1 MNLKKNQIGIERVL
15 NAPISLVWRMWTEPE
30 HIQHW
35 WGPNSFKNTITK
47 MEVKNDGEWKF
58 VMHGPDGTDYE
69 NFNIFKE
76 VVFHEKIV
84 VVHQGPPYFE
94 MEMTFE
100 ILGDKTK
107 LTLISNFESEKAL
120 KEILKDGIV
129 NEGLKQNIDKL
140 EAYLPIS
147 GDFIIE
153 RVFNTEISKVWEA
166 ITNKDIMK
174 KWYFDLEEFKP
185 EVGFKFSF
193 LGGEPPKVY
202 VHLCEIIEIDIEK
215 KLAYTWVY
223 EGFAGVSTVIFELE
237 SVEQGTKLKLTHKGI
252 QSFPSQN
259 PDFAK
264 KNFEMGWT
272 DLIGRSLS
280 EFLHS

>member
-1 MNLKKNQIGIERVL
+1 MNLKKNQIGIEKVL

-35 WGPNSFKNTITK
+35 WGPNEFKNTINK

-58 VMHGPDGTDYE
+58 VMHAADGTDYE
-69 NFNIFKE
+69 NVNIFKE

-84 VVHQGPPYFE
+84 IIHQGPPNFD

-100 ILGDKTK
+100 NLGDKTK
-107 LTLISNFESEKAL
+107 LTLISSFESEEAL

-129 NEGLKQNIDKL
+129 SEGLKQNIDKL

-147 GDFIIE
+147 GDFVIE
-153 RVFNTEISKVWEA
+153 RVFKSEISKVWEA
-166 ITNKDIMK
+166 ITNKDMMK

-193 LGGEPPKVY
+193 KGGEPPKEY
-202 VHLCEIIEIDIEK
+202 VHLCEIIELVFEK
-215 KLAYTWVY
+215 KLAYTWIY

-237 SVEQGTKLKLTHKGI
+237 TIGQDTKLKLTHKGI
-252 QSFPSQN
+252 QSFPSNN

-280 EFLHS
+280 AFLHT